1 MSHQN
6 KKESVQR
13 PLKPLTTMDDFHG
26 ARELRVVLILLLS
39 LAFVFSLML
48 FCYNHCRY
56 MRTTPPS
63 SLEAGLRVRVEEREL
78 DT

>member
-13 PLKPLTTMDDFHG
+13 PLKPPATMDEFHG
-26 ARELRVVLILLLS
+26 AREIRVVLILLLS
-39 LAFVFSLML
+39 LVFVLSLML

-63 SLEAGLRVRVEEREL
+63 SLEAGLRVGAEEGEL
-78 DT
+78 NT